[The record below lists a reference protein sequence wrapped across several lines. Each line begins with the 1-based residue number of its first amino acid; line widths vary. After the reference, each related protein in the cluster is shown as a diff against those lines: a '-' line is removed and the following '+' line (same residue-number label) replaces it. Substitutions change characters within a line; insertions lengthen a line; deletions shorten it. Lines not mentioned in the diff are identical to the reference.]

1 MKEASSNA
9 LIVTFTFELF
19 GHAPDVVYVTV
30 YVPGVEVETSIAPVE
45 VLIDNPAVL
54 ENVPPVEPVIVG
66 VGSASVTQYAA
77 AL

>member
-45 VLIDNPAVL
+45 VLRDKPAV
-54 ENVPPVEPVIVG
+54 EEKCP
-66 VGSASVTQYAA
+66 S
-77 AL
+77 